1 MKSLLTFIFNAARN
15 ISLLLVILFFC
26 FAYYFEKHP
35 EQAEKW
41 LSETSEEVLYQQ
53 EVEENEEGEADFV
66 SVQSFEIPESNRS
79 AKKLTIPTK
88 EGTAYLR
95 PSQIMYTD
103 TDTLVTT
110 NLQKIAITSTLSR
123 IHAVLGANGESCFF
137 KTKNTIL
144 NCHYVMQVIR
154 VSAKHP
160 AGSYSYQDYVVMEDG
175 KRIAVSQDKSEELK
189 NLLEQ
194 LSI

>member
-1 MKSLLTFIFNAARN
+1 MNSLLTFIFNAARN
-15 ISLLLVILFFC
+15 ISLVLVILFFC
-26 FAYYFEKHP
+26 LAYYFEKHP

-53 EVEENEEGEADFV
+53 EVVEEEEGEADFV
-66 SVQSFEIPESNRS
+66 SIQSFEIPESNRS
-79 AKKLTIPTK
+79 TKKLTIPTK

-103 TDTLVTT
+103 TDTLATT
-110 NLQKIAITSTLSR
+110 NLQKIAIASSLSR
-123 IHAVLGANGESCFF
+123 IHSVLEVSGESCFF
-137 KTKNTIL
+137 KTKNFIL
-144 NCHYVMQVIR
+144 NCHYVMQVLR
-154 VSAKHP
+154 VSTKHSG
-160 AGSYSYQDYVVMEDG
+160 GSYSYQDYVVMEDG
-175 KRIAVSQDKSEELK
+175 KRIAISQDKSEELK

>member
-1 MKSLLTFIFNAARN
+1 MKLLLKFIFNVARN
-15 ISLLLVILFFC
+15 LSLVLVILFFC
-26 FAYYFEKHP
+26 LAFYLQKHP
-35 EQAEKW
+35 GQAEKW
-41 LSETSEEVLYQQ
+41 LCETSEEVLYPQ
-53 EVEENEEGEADFV
+53 VEEAEADFI
-66 SVQSFEIPESNRS
+66 SVQSIEIPESSRS

-103 TDTLVTT
+103 VDTLVTT

-123 IHAVLGANGESCFF
+123 IHSVLEANGESCFF

-144 NCHYVMQVIR
+144 NCHYVMQVLR
-154 VSAKHP
+154 VSTKHP

-175 KRIAVSQDKSEELK
+175 KRIAISQDKSEELK